1 MGLQSPQSAFLHH
14 TVRDCISLNTEMSR
28 DNNPALLCDGH
39 PSPLPQRRNVPVI
52 FESLLAAPSR
62 RRILRREIALSN
74 RTHPRVQRSRLLVK
88 EQYLHRL
95 TCPPLAP
102 TKPAL
107 ASRGYLL
114 NKLSKRNGATM

>member
-52 FESLLAAPSR
+52 FESLFAAPFTTTNFASR
-62 RRILRREIALSN
+62 NCAEQSQ
-74 RTHPRVQRSRLLVK
+74 PCRVQRSRHLAK
-88 EQYLHRL
+88 E
-95 TCPPLAP
+95 
-102 TKPAL
+102 
-107 ASRGYLL
+107 
-114 NKLSKRNGATM
+114 